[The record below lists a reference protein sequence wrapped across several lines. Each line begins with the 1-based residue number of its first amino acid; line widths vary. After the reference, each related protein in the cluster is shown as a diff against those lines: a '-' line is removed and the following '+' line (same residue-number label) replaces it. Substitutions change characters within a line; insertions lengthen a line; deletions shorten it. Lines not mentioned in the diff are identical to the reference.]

1 MEIYDYNN
9 RNSSSKFRHPKFI
22 SFFIHNGLDHSG
34 QLIKVGII
42 IPNIF
47 NDTKIN
53 NDLSLLIKTY
63 NHNNSNSG
71 ITPNILNLS
80 VFLSK

>member
-1 MEIYDYNN
+1 METYDYNN
-9 RNSSSKFRHPKFI
+9 GNSSSEVRYPKLI
-22 SFFIHNGLDHSG
+22 SFFIHNRLDYFG
-34 QLIKVGII
+34 QLIKVVMI

-53 NDLSLLIKTY
+53 NSLSLLIKTY

-71 ITPNILNLS
+71 ITSNIPNS
-80 VFLSK
+80 